1 MKQRLLI
8 VEPSEV
14 IVEGLKTILD
24 GQIRFKVLEPEMS
37 AEHLTERLLAARPDV
52 LIINPTLV
60 DNVARLRSEQPMALV
75 ALVYQYVEREV
86 LKNYDAVVDIRDSRA
101 VIIETLAQA
110 MPGEMDAGKSSYEL
124 TKRETAVLVQL
135 AQGKTNKEI
144 ADALN
149 VSVHTVISHRK
160 NITHKTGI
168 KSVAGLTVFA
178 MLNNL
183 IDESSLL
190 G

>member
-1 MKQRLLI
+1 MKKKLLI

-14 IVEGLKTILD
+14 IVEGLKSLID
-24 GQIRFKVLEPEMS
+24 GQVRFRLLEPEHDADS
-37 AEHLTERLLAARPDV
+37 LDERLVALRPDV
-52 LIINPTLV
+52 LLINPTL
-60 DNVARLRSEQPMALV
+60 LRNPSKLRKDHPMAVV
-75 ALVYQYVEREV
+75 ALVYQYVEQSL
-86 LKNYDAVVDIRDSRA
+86 LKQYDAVVDICDSRA
-101 VIIETLAQA
+101 DVLEALNQAFPSQEETRHN
-110 MPGEMDAGKSSYEL
+110 SYEL

-168 KSVAGLTVFA
+168 KSVAGLTVYA

-183 IDESSLL
+183 IDESLML
-190 G
+190 

>member
-1 MKQRLLI
+1 MKQRILI
-8 VEPSEV
+8 VEPSEL
-14 IVEGLKTILD
+14 IIEGLKSILE
-24 GQIRFKVLEPEMS
+24 GQIRFKILEPEMT
-37 AEHLTERLLAARPDV
+37 ADHLVERLVAARPDIV
-52 LIINPTLV
+52 LINPTLV
-60 DNVARLRSEQPMALV
+60 EHVSRLRNEGPMAVV
-75 ALVYQYVEREV
+75 ALVYQYVEQER
-86 LKNYDAVVDIRDSRA
+86 LKQYDGVVDIRDSRA
-101 VIIETLAQA
+101 VIIETLAQVSPSDA
-110 MPGEMDAGKSSYEL
+110 DAGKNNYEL

-168 KSVAGLTVFA
+168 KSVAGLTVYA

-183 IDESSLL
+183 INESSLL
-190 G
+190 

>member
-8 VEPSEV
+8 VEPSEL
-14 IVEGLKTILD
+14 IIEGLKSILE
-24 GQIRFKVLEPEMS
+24 GQIRFKVLEPEMN
-37 AEHLTERLLAARPDV
+37 ADQLAKRVLASRPDIV
-52 LIINPTLV
+52 LINPTLPV
-60 DNVARLRSEQPMALV
+60 DFAKLQGEHHLALV
-75 ALVYQYVEREV
+75 ALVYQYVEREA
-86 LKNYDAVVDIRDSRA
+86 LKNFDAVVDIRDSRA

-110 MPGEMDAGKSSYEL
+110 SPGEADAGKGSYEL
-124 TKRETAVLVQL
+124 TKRETAVLIQL

-168 KSVAGLTVFA
+168 KSVAGLTVYA

-190 G
+190 